1 MKQEIDPISQA
12 MQILQLVTQRQG
24 QRADID
30 QGQQRLDIARQGMRM
45 DRRQG
50 RQQREMQQQQFN
62 TGLSWDREQAA
73 QKQAQLEAALAWE
86 REQALQQQQQFGL
99 KMSWDQKQAELQQKQ
114 FEIAQNRAMLEAAQR
129 MAMDERK
136 LGAEEAWRKV
146 QGQDVQQRQ
155 KQFQAG
161 AISEIIPTIQNQVMM
176 LQQDNPTE
184 AAYQQEVLK
193 QALSRLYSLI
203 ELPMPERPQVDPK
216 VQAINY

>member
-1 MKQEIDPISQA
+1 MKQQIDPISQA

-50 RQQREMQQQQFN
+50 RQQREMQQQQFD
-62 TGLSWDREQAA
+62 TGLAWDREQA
-73 QKQAQLEAALAWE
+73 LM
-86 REQALQQQQQFGL
+86 R
-99 KMSWDQKQAELQQKQ
+99 QKQ
-114 FEIAQNRAMLEAAQR
+114 FETEQSRAMLEAAQR
-129 MAMDERK
+129 MVMDERK
-136 LGAEEAWRKV
+136 LGAEEAWRKA
-146 QGQDVQQRQ
+146 QMAEAQQRQ

-161 AISEIIPTIQNQVMM
+161 AISELLPTIQNQAMM

-184 AAYQQEVLK
+184 AAYQQEVSK
-193 QALSRLYSLI
+193 QALSMLYSL
-203 ELPMPERPQVDPK
+203 LGLQMPERPQVDPK